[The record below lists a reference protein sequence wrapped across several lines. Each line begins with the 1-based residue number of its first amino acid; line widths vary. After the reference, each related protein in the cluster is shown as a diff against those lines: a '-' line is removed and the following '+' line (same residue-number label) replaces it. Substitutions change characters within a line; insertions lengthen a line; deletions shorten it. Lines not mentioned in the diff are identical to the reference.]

1 MLEEYIIQKEFISEE
16 DAKKL
21 IGIDNATIEAEM
33 IYIVPE
39 VLQTKATLANLF
51 GSKEIGLESIEDIK
65 MSDIIS
71 LIIAT
76 IRWADRY

>member
-1 MLEEYIIQKEFISEE
+1 
-16 DAKKL
+16 
-21 IGIDNATIEAEM
+21 M